1 MRPSPALL
9 SRAAHK
15 ALVPT
20 IRLARYPSTG
30 LPVKLSQV
38 AYLASQRMS
47 GYELVDEDEVA
58 VHRRFPAS
66 ASDTSRS
73 ITSASGSPAAA
84 IILG

>member
-1 MRPSPALL
+1 M
-9 SRAAHK
+9 
-15 ALVPT
+15 PT
-20 IRLARYPSTG
+20 MRLAWYPSTG

-38 AYLASQRMS
+38 AYLASQRIPGTNS
-47 GYELVDEDEVA
+47 STKTKSPFIAAL
-58 VHRRFPAS
+58 RAS